1 MFAHVE
7 LHFFLTKVTNLW
19 EKYCLRHPSL
29 NSIGGKNH
37 VIHVN
42 IWLIWQS
49 APTGMLKWAEAANGG
64 CVKRGFLALVVV
76 LEASQALRFY
86 ILIYLLCLIFSLP
99 SPGTSRLMMGHNMKH
114 ITFTKTVT
122 NYLKYKWYIP
132 NSNGMQLNISPSPD
146 VNSNLGEG
154 GEKESNRIYIR

>member
-1 MFAHVE
+1 M
-7 LHFFLTKVTNLW
+7 
-19 EKYCLRHPSL
+19 
-29 NSIGGKNH
+29 
-37 VIHVN
+37 
-42 IWLIWQS
+42 
-49 APTGMLKWAEAANGG
+49 
-64 CVKRGFLALVVV
+64 KRGFLALVVV

-154 GEKESNRIYIR
+154 GEKESNRIYIALHLERLGGRALFYRSCEIAVTLARFESQLAEHSTMLGLWLKRLWL